1 MEFVE
6 RWDGRYRWPLRE
18 DHAIVDKKFVLSTVE
33 MKASGKQYLQLHQP
47 TEKDLQKEHK
57 EYSRKFFSVGET
69 EIEHIATYPSTTP
82 VKQFCHVG
90 REWQVQKCLQLGI
103 ELISPISSKNK
114 QKMTIYS
121 KPMSRVEVVPDGD
134 CFFRSICYWLT
145 GTMDQHHKVRLAV
158 VSFMK
163 EKWSE
168 QGKRIV
174 GKHFQTYLTKFKM
187 DDDGTWATETEIF
200 ATADL
205 LKTTIMVFT
214 KGTESYKWVTH
225 SPSKREKG
233 DSAKKLYL
241 INECNHYEPVTR
253 LCK

>member
-1 MEFVE
+1 
-6 RWDGRYRWPLRE
+6 
-18 DHAIVDKKFVLSTVE
+18 
-33 MKASGKQYLQLHQP
+33 
-47 TEKDLQKEHK
+47 
-57 EYSRKFFSVGET
+57 
-69 EIEHIATYPSTTP
+69 
-82 VKQFCHVG
+82 
-90 REWQVQKCLQLGI
+90 
-103 ELISPISSKNK
+103 
-114 QKMTIYS
+114 MTIYS
-121 KPMSRVEVVPDGD
+121 KPMSRVEVVPDGN

-205 LKTTIMVFT
+205 LKTTIMVLPKVKKT
-214 KGTESYKWVTH
+214 QTIL
-225 SPSKREKG
+225 
-233 DSAKKLYL
+233 SAKKLYL
-241 INECNHYEPVTR
+241 INECNHYDLLLDYVNKKDTHIIIVLKVLYVFFCAISDYAIHFCYR
-253 LCK
+253 